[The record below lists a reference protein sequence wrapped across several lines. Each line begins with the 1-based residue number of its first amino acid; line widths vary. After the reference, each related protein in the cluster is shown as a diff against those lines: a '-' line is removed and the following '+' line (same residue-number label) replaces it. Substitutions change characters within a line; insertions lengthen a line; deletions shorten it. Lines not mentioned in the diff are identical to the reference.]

1 MDNDNDEMN
10 DVYAGSAMG
19 QYIEPAETPNET
31 IGSVDGEGVLD
42 TYFSR
47 CGKTPSGNPAPE
59 PQTHTQPQPQPH
71 AQQQVVEGLAT
82 NPQMFLTEAIAN
94 IYKAYPH
101 MKNPKDQEYLKEIK
115 EAIEELI

>member
-47 CGKTPSGNPAPE
+47 GGKTPSGNPAPE
-59 PQTHTQPQPQPH
+59 PQTQPQ
-71 AQQQVVEGLAT
+71 AQQQVVEGVAT